1 MLRSPLGVQPRGNAS
16 LPGTLPQSAREPGRR
31 AGRVRQLPGGGAR
44 VRERRK
50 ESIDVP
56 LRARNESDGCSAVVA
71 RSRLRGY
78 TRSSGLFPS
87 EGVLSLSLCVRLCEI
102 VSLSRWRTHSVPSLP
117 PPRPVT
123 DTRQSTEAFAGIGIR
138 FVQSRPR
145 NPTSRIGPS
154 TVGPLREERTKRGS
168 FSADPRR
175 GQ

>member
-31 AGRVRQLPGGGAR
+31 AGGFDSYPAAGRVLE
-44 VRERRK
+44 RERK

-102 VSLSRWRTHSVPSLP
+102 VSLSRWRTQRSVSPPAPGDRHETEHRGIRRHRHSI
-117 PPRPVT
+117 RPVA
-123 DTRQSTEAFAGIGIR
+123 S
-138 FVQSRPR
+138 
-145 NPTSRIGPS
+145 
-154 TVGPLREERTKRGS
+154 
-168 FSADPRR
+168 
-175 GQ
+175 